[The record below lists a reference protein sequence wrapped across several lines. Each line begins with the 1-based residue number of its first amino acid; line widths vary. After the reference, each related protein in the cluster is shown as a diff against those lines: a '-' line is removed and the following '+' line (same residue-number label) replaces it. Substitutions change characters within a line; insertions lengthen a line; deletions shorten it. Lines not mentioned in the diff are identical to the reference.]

1 MNMLLAKGL
10 IRLIDPSIQIIEAT
24 NGSHA
29 VEHFTTCQPDLILMD
44 MQMPEMDGLEATRK
58 IREREATSGTPTP
71 IVALT
76 AGAFQAEEERCMAAG
91 MDRFLTKPI
100 NPLKLKETI
109 LHYRAEKNARSATV
123 HFDRERLVARCNLTI
138 ADTIMECMSA
148 DLPTYL
154 ESLSSAIASE
164 NSTDIQTHAHRLK
177 GACLNGELP
186 KMATIAEA
194 IETVTKNG
202 SDLAVLPAR
211 FEELVA
217 EWALVKIE
225 IAPQEP

>member
-1 MNMLLAKGL
+1 
-10 IRLIDPSIQIIEAT
+10 
-24 NGSHA
+24 
-29 VEHFTTCQPDLILMD
+29 
-44 MQMPEMDGLEATRK
+44 
-58 IREREATSGTPTP
+58 
-71 IVALT
+71 
-76 AGAFQAEEERCMAAG
+76 MAAG